1 MIFTRIAPHMLLS
14 FKERKTDIM
23 NIKAQ
28 CWNLKRECINKLHQR
43 KKIALTFDDGHKYA
57 DQILEK
63 LEQHGVKSTFFL
75 CGTYV
80 VRNLDIYK
88 KIFDAGHE
96 FGNHSYNHPHMVEL
110 SEGEILSELNR
121 TEQLLSQITGGEEG
135 LKLFRFPYGSKN
147 EGVIRLVESQGF
159 IPVTWTV
166 DSKDWT
172 GISAEEICNNVLKSE
187 HLEHGAIIL
196 MHTSGAHTVEALD
209 LLIPELRKKGYEMMK
224 ISELFQE
231 IPQYKKMVREIQE
244 KGKNF

>member
-1 MIFTRIAPHMLLS
+1 MS
-14 FKERKTDIM
+14 
-23 NIKAQ
+23 IKAQ
-28 CWNLKRECINKLHQR
+28 CWNLKRKCLNKLRRR

-75 CGTYV
+75 CGTCIEKS
-80 VRNLDIYK
+80 RDIYK

-96 FGNHSYNHPHMVEL
+96 LGNHSYNHPHMVEL

-121 TEQLLSQITGGEEG
+121 TEQLLSQVTDGKES
-135 LKLFRFPYGSKN
+135 LKLFRFPYGSNN
-147 EGVIRLVESQGF
+147 EGAIRLVESQGF

-172 GISAEEICNNVLKSE
+172 GISDEEICNNVLKSE

-224 ISELFQE
+224 ISELFHE
-231 IPQYKKMVREIQE
+231 IPQYKKMVSEI
-244 KGKNF
+244 KGSECLWQDQSV